1 MTSHQCRRS
10 CNGRRNT
17 ATLRCWF
24 QNVQNKSLIC
34 IWVTMKTGMEISRRH
49 TSPQS
54 PTINQLSLIQFKH
67 NTMEISWIWIFYL
80 NPHPT
85 VLIYIHFY
93 LRNSLKCYLAMCKK
107 VTKKKQKKPGSTPL
121 LRSAPKIIG
130 VYSRL
135 RHILHWSLWKSMRYF
150 LRSNA
155 NKPTG

>member
-1 MTSHQCRRS
+1 
-10 CNGRRNT
+10 
-17 ATLRCWF
+17 
-24 QNVQNKSLIC
+24 
-34 IWVTMKTGMEISRRH
+34 MKTGMEISRRH

-107 VTKKKQKKPGSTPL
+107 VTKKNLDPPLCSDQHQKLSGSIRGSDTSSIEVCGNPCDTFCAVMQTNQQDKHKWGKNGYSTCLLDLNTDCEQKPARDLPSGP
-121 LRSAPKIIG
+121 
-130 VYSRL
+130 
-135 RHILHWSLWKSMRYF
+135 
-150 LRSNA
+150 
-155 NKPTG
+155 

>member
-107 VTKKKQKKPGSTPL
+107 VTKKKTKKTWIHLFAPISTKNYRGLFEAQTHPPL
-121 LRSAPKIIG
+121 KFVEIHA
-130 VYSRL
+130 
-135 RHILHWSLWKSMRYF
+135 ILF
-150 LRSNA
+150 A
-155 NKPTG
+155 Q